1 MKEPLSRQLR
11 KAPLTKTIP
20 IALGM
25 GYSIRKIHAGAAV
38 NGYTRAAVNTV
49 LRRLGHRQRAA
60 RPVKRA

>member
-1 MKEPLSRQLR
+1 MKESLAKQLR

-20 IALGM
+20 LALAD
-25 GYSIRKIHAGAAV
+25 GYSIRRIHAGAAV

-60 RPVKRA
+60 RTVKRA